1 MLSFCVLSLS
11 FRCLPERRGPTRWI
25 LKGHG
30 SALFNKWLVSR
41 PDQWPCQHHI
51 LKHISVFTW
60 AHRRERTA
68 LWFGYGNVS
77 VPGVF
82 RLQKWICCLCW
93 CVCCIYEKERW
104 FPGPVESQLL
114 SRTSLS
120 LCWMWWRE
128 LYLSVSHAL
137 ALELTVKYVLH
148 DGWLLCLYA
157 SPLVELLLEFFT
169 VFCCSSHS
177 YICRFSSGNFT
188 PALFL
193 TYSL

>member
-1 MLSFCVLSLS
+1 MIGFSTRSMTVSASHFKTHLSVYL
-11 FRCLPERRGPTRWI
+11 
-25 LKGHG
+25 G
-30 SALFNKWLVSR
+30 SSQGKDCAVV
-41 PDQWPCQHHI
+41 C
-51 LKHISVFTW
+51 
-60 AHRRERTA
+60 
-68 LWFGYGNVS
+68 YGNVS
-77 VPGVF
+77 VPDVF
-82 RLQKWICCLCW
+82 RLQKWIRCLCW

-128 LYLSVSHAL
+128 LYSSVSHAL

-157 SPLVELLLEFFT
+157 SPLVELLLEF
-169 VFCCSSHS
+169 CCSSHS

-193 TYSL
+193 TYSLQCVQFVLVSSVSERLGVLCVWICVYISMAVLHSKLWIQ